1 MRQYW
6 IWYHMVQGIPSGK
19 KRRLLS
25 RFPDIR
31 ALYENRNTKISG
43 FEEEMQLLSQGVSL
57 EQSVAMMRRWEQAG
71 IYTLTPADDTYPEK
85 LKELSDPPLSLFY
98 MGTLPD
104 FSACPG
110 ISIIGTRKADAYGLR
125 IARKL
130 AGEIAACGGLVISG
144 GAAGIDTQA
153 LEGALE
159 VGEPVVAVLGTGV
172 DVAYPAE
179 NRKLFSV
186 IAKKG
191 CLISEYLPGTL
202 GKPWQFPERN
212 RIVSALS
219 DGVLVVQAPQKS
231 GAMITARMAMEQN
244 KDVYVV
250 PGNIDAATHSGSNVL
265 LEQGAAPAFS
275 GWGVMQ
281 NYESRYPGAVAQRQ
295 PQWQRVLEQE
305 EQTVLEQKKDEKN
318 GLYNINKKKA
328 VDNPIN
334 KPYSVMETRVEELS
348 NAEQQ
353 VLKVLTQQPVHQDF
367 LADTLEISP
376 VQLMSVVTK
385 LAMANL
391 VSIYPG
397 KMIAL
402 KKGK

>member
-1 MRQYW
+1 
-6 IWYHMVQGIPSGK
+6 MVQGITPGK
-19 KRRLLS
+19 KYGILRH
-25 RFPDIR
+25 FADVR
-31 ALYENRNTKISG
+31 ALYENRNTNLPG
-43 FEEEMQLLSQGVSL
+43 FEKEMKLLSQAVSL
-57 EQSVAMMRRWEQAG
+57 EQTARMVRKWEQAG
-71 IYTLTPADDTYPEK
+71 ILTVTPADGNYPEK
-85 LKELSDPPLSLFY
+85 LKVLPSPPLTLFY

-104 FSACPG
+104 FSSCPG

-125 IARKL
+125 VARKL

-144 GAAGIDTQA
+144 GAAGIDTLA
-153 LEGALE
+153 LQGALE

-179 NRKLFSV
+179 NRKLFSI
-186 IAKKG
+186 IAQKG
-191 CLISEYLPGTL
+191 CLMSEYVPGTQ

-231 GAMITARMAMEQN
+231 GAMITARIALEQN

-250 PGNIDAATHSGSNVL
+250 PGNIDAPTNSGSNAL
-265 LEQGAAPAFS
+265 LQQGATPVFS

-281 NYESRYPGAVAQRQ
+281 DYESRYPGAVAKRE
-295 PQWQRVLEQE
+295 PQWQGLFVPQEQPL
-305 EQTVLEQKKDEKN
+305 QEQKPEEKTHA
-318 GLYNINKKKA
+318 YNINKKKA
-328 VDNPIN
+328 VDNPVN
-334 KPYSVMETRVEELS
+334 KPYSGKETQTAELS
-348 NAEQQ
+348 VAERQ
-353 VLKVLTQQPVHQDF
+353 VLDALSDTPVHQDF

-376 VQLMSVVTK
+376 VQLMGVVTK

-402 KKGK
+402 KKG

>member
-1 MRQYW
+1 
-6 IWYHMVQGIPSGK
+6 MVQGIPSGK
-19 KRRLLS
+19 KRMLL
-25 RFPDIR
+25 RCFPDVR

-43 FEEEMQLLSQGVSL
+43 FEKEMQLLSQGGSL
-57 EQSVAMMRRWEQAG
+57 EQSVAMTRRWEQAG
-71 IYTLTPADDTYPEK
+71 ICTLTPADHNYPEK
-85 LKELSDPPLSLFY
+85 LKVLSDPPLTLFY

-110 ISIIGTRKADAYGLR
+110 IGIIGTRKADAYGLR

-159 VGEPVVAVLGTGV
+159 VGKPVVAVLGTGV

-179 NRKLFSV
+179 NRKLFSL
-186 IAKKG
+186 ITQKG
-191 CLISEYLPGTL
+191 CLMSEYLPGTQ

-219 DGVLVVQAPQKS
+219 DGVLVVQAPEKS
-231 GAMITARMAMEQN
+231 GAMITARMALEQN

-250 PGNIDAATHSGSNVL
+250 PGNIDVAANSGSNAL
-265 LEQGAAPAFS
+265 LEQGAVPAFS
-275 GWGVMQ
+275 GWGVMRD
-281 NYESRYPGAVAQRQ
+281 YESRYSGAVAQRQ
-295 PQWQRVLEQE
+295 PQWKRVSVEKEQS
-305 EQTVLEQKKDEKN
+305 VPEQKQEEKN

-328 VDNPIN
+328 VDNPVN
-334 KPYSVMETRVEELS
+334 KSYSVMETRARELS
-348 NAEQQ
+348 EAEQQ
-353 VLKVLTQQPVHQDF
+353 VLSVLSDTPIHQDF
-367 LADTLEISP
+367 LADKLEMSA
-376 VQLMSVVTK
+376 VQLMGVVTK

-391 VSIYPG
+391 VSVYPG

-402 KKGK
+402 KKGE